1 MATGPAGTYAV
12 LRTGNQVHV
21 LQAGQQAGEFV
32 IVSITPDHVTLQAAG
47 RKTVVRIGQQP
58 SPTGRVGR

>member
-1 MATGPAGTYAV
+1 M
-12 LRTGNQVHV
+12 LRAGNQIHV
-21 LQAGQQAGEFV
+21 LQAGQQAREFV
-32 IVSITPDHVTLQAAG
+32 IVSITPDHVTLQAGG